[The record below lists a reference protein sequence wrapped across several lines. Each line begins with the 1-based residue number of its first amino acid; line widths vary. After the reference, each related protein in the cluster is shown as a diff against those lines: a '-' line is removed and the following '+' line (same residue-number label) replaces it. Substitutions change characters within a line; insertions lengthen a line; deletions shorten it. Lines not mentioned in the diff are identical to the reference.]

1 MKQENI
7 LALGIILVGLSMWFF
22 FVILDQLN

>member
-7 LALGIILVGLSMWFF
+7 LALGIILVGLGMWFF

>member
-7 LALGIILVGLSMWFF
+7 LALGIILVGLSMWLF

>member
-7 LALGIILVGLSMWFF
+7 LALGIISVGLSMWFF
-22 FVILDQLN
+22 FVVLDQLN